1 MRKGKAK
8 KTEKKYLS
16 IVLVPHSSSHVKVF
30 KFSSFYAK
38 TIVCVLLLTSVFV
51 AGGLYISKMLD
62 ENKALKQNINDL
74 YSTNT
79 QQRKVIEEKTDEVE
93 KLQEDSAI
101 FSEIVNDKIEEF
113 TNSFNQITDDYITE
127 RSTKTD
133 RSGDRTETEFTNE
146 MRGLKDTL
154 DGLSKLY
161 SRSSDAPVAD
171 LSSAEA
177 KIEAFMDTVPTLWPA
192 SGRLTD
198 KFGYRSDPFTRRR
211 KFHAGI
217 DIGANHGAKIK
228 AAASGKV
235 TFAEYTAGTGRTVK
249 ISHARGITTVYGH
262 ASSILVEK
270 GQTVKKGDVIA
281 RVGSSGRS
289 TGSHLHFEVLLYG
302 TAVDPLKYL
311 DAK

>member
-1 MRKGKAK
+1 MRKGKAR

-38 TIVCVLLLTSVFV
+38 IIACVVLLASVFV

-62 ENKALKQNINDL
+62 ENKSLKQNINDL

-79 QQRKVIEEKTDEVE
+79 QQRKLIEEKTDEVE
-93 KLQEDSAI
+93 QLKVDSAI

-113 TNSFNQITDDYITE
+113 TNSFNQITDDYIAE

-154 DGLSKLY
+154 DSLSKLY
-161 SRSSDAPVAD
+161 SRSDVPVAD

-177 KIEAFMDTVPTLWPA
+177 KIEAFMDTVPTLWPTN
-192 SGRLTD
+192 GRLTD

-217 DIGANHGAKIK
+217 DIGANYGAKIR

-235 TFAEYTAGTGRTVK
+235 IFSEYTSGTGRTVK

-270 GQTVKKGDVIA
+270 GQTVEKGDVIA
-281 RVGSSGRS
+281 KVGSSGRS
-289 TGSHLHFEVLLYG
+289 TGPHLHFEVLLYG

-311 DAK
+311 DVK

>member
-1 MRKGKAK
+1 MRKGKSK

-16 IVLVPHSSSHVKVF
+16 IVLVPHSSSHVKVL
-30 KFSSFYAK
+30 KFSSFYTK
-38 TIVCVLLLTSVFV
+38 IIVSVVLLASVFV

-62 ENKALKQNINDL
+62 ENRSLKQNINDL

-79 QQRKVIEEKTDEVE
+79 QQRKIIEEKTDEVE
-93 KLQEDSAI
+93 QLKRDSAI

-113 TNSFNQITDDYITE
+113 TNSFNQITDDYIAE

-133 RSGDRTETEFTNE
+133 RSGDRTETEFTND
-146 MRGLKDTL
+146 MRGLKNSL
-154 DGLSKLY
+154 DSLIKLY
-161 SRSSDAPVAD
+161 SRSEVPVAD

-192 SGRLTD
+192 EGRLTD
-198 KFGYRSDPFTRRR
+198 EFGYRKDPFTRKK

-217 DIGANHGAKIK
+217 DIGANYGTKIR

-235 TFAEYTAGTGRTVK
+235 IFAEYTGGTGRTVK

-262 ASSILVEK
+262 ASSILVKK

-281 RVGSSGRS
+281 KVGSSGRS
-289 TGSHLHFEVLLYG
+289 TGPHLHFEVLLYG

-311 DAK
+311 DEK

>member
-30 KFSSFYAK
+30 KFTSFYAK
-38 TIVCVLLLTSVFV
+38 IIVCVLILTSVFV

-62 ENKALKQNINDL
+62 ENKALKQNIDDL

-79 QQRKVIEEKTDEVE
+79 QQRKLIDVKTDEVA
-93 KLQEDSAI
+93 KLKEDSAI
-101 FSEIVNDKIEEF
+101 FNEIVNDKIEEF
-113 TNSFNQITDDYITE
+113 TNSFNQITDDYIEE

-133 RSGDRTETEFTNE
+133 RSGDRTETGFTND

-154 DGLSKLY
+154 DGLSMLY
-161 SRSSDAPVAD
+161 SRSSDAPIGD

-177 KIEAFMDTVPTLWPA
+177 KIEAFMGTVPTLWPA

-198 KFGYRSDPFTRRR
+198 EFGYRSDPFTRRK

-217 DIGANHGAKIK
+217 DIGANYGVKIK

-235 TFAEYTAGTGRTVK
+235 IFAEYTAGTGRTVK

-270 GQTVKKGDVIA
+270 GQTVEKGDVIA
-281 RVGSSGRS
+281 KVGSSGRS
-289 TGSHLHFEVLLYG
+289 TGPHLHFEVLLYG